1 MYKLWFSFILG
12 LNFISL
18 WFKVSNITIPKKQGE
33 IIFEP
38 RIQLNHNIYQQVTF
52 DGVTGPVRFSQDGK
66 RAGAQ
71 LEILNLRNG
80 SFRKV
85 STKIKCM
92 VNKLLHGGHIGSQKV
107 HRMNYFCIFYLFE
120 LKLRMMVEI
129 CIAKYPMLLF
139 FEFNVFLAEKWR
151 HKIDS
156 KIKISRYCKTNI

>member
-120 LKLRMMVEI
+120 LKLCMMVEL

-139 FEFNVFLAEKWR
+139 FEFNVFLAEKMTSQDWQQ
-151 HKIDS
+151 
-156 KIKISRYCKTNI
+156 N